1 MCYGACLLYVGIGNA
16 LLLVQLTIG
25 LPGRPAAEQRTRA
38 GRLLA
43 LVLSLNT
50 LMLVPVLLPMLLAG
64 MAGQRM
70 DGLPSAWH
78 TVRGALPAAAM
89 AAAWFLCSEFFILYA
104 YLQRRERQALAQNC
118 VTMLVLASAL
128 AGLHAAGAALTAASV
143 LAVYAAAAALG
154 CVQAYGAARPPLRHA
169 AHLLREEW
177 RSAWRHGR
185 WALGGVGITWLQG
198 QAYAYVLAALAG
210 PAGVGLANMA
220 RIFISPFSFLLPA
233 VNKIA
238 MPRLAELR
246 ATDPARTRRL
256 SRRLTAALTTLALA
270 YGIGLSVLFEPAQA
284 LLLGRAVPG
293 IVPLVALWC
302 TILVFQVLRSG
313 GSVLLQIEQ
322 RFRALTL
329 LNLPSAAVALAA
341 TMPLAW
347 LYGAPGALLGL
358 LAGELV
364 LTYLIWKEIRHVSL
378 PSTAAHN

>member
-1 MCYGACLLYVGIGNA
+1 
-16 LLLVQLTIG
+16 
-25 LPGRPAAEQRTRA
+25 
-38 GRLLA
+38 
-43 LVLSLNT
+43 
-50 LMLVPVLLPMLLAG
+50 
-64 MAGQRM
+64 
-70 DGLPSAWH
+70 
-78 TVRGALPAAAM
+78 
-89 AAAWFLCSEFFILYA
+89 
-104 YLQRRERQALAQNC
+104 
-118 VTMLVLASAL
+118 
-128 AGLHAAGAALTAASV
+128 
-143 LAVYAAAAALG
+143 
-154 CVQAYGAARPPLRHA
+154 
-169 AHLLREEW
+169 
-177 RSAWRHGR
+177 
-185 WALGGVGITWLQG
+185 
-198 QAYAYVLAALAG
+198 VLAALAG

-322 RFRALTL
+322 RFRALSL